1 MTVVTN
7 KQTKMIYVYCITD
20 NRLYLDSNGVARLAY
35 KIGKAHDA
43 AGRTHALRSR
53 ETFIDE
59 RFTCV
64 FLIKSEN
71 NALEPQF
78 HRQFQEHRVSNMR
91 EWFIAPIEHVIG
103 YADEVC
109 SDTGSV
115 FVDYA
120 NYIESEKNPK
130 NMVESIKNGSALD
143 REIVFTNKAFQT
155 QTREHIKQRIGMIR
169 NEIALH
175 ILRYNHK
182 FTVKDLLN
190 LDLSTLNGKGEMK
203 PYKKR
208 DLYYDI
214 EHLYLEIV

>member
-1 MTVVTN
+1 
-7 KQTKMIYVYCITD
+7 MIYVYCITD

-35 KIGKAHDA
+35 KIGKADDA
-43 AGRTHALRSR
+43 AGRTHELRSR

-78 HRQFQEHRVSNMR
+78 HRQFQQHRVSNMR

-155 QTREHIKQRIGMIR
+155 QTRQHIKERIGMIEK
-169 NEIALH
+169 EILH
-175 ILRYNHK
+175 CNDKL
-182 FTVKDLLN
+182 TVRDLLN
-190 LDLSTLNGKGEMK
+190 LNLTALNGKGEMK
-203 PYKKR
+203 PYKKG